1 LPGSF
6 AHALAD
12 ALSHGRTGHARF
24 VASLSAARFQDRSS
38 LRCALSRHS
47 AGTGD
52 EQTL

>member
-1 LPGSF
+1 MRF
-6 AHALAD
+6 
-12 ALSHGRTGHARF
+12 RTAGPAMRAF